1 MNRRAGLGAIL
12 AASAAAVFGVLSP
25 ARAEGIA
32 RMGFIHADSPDKD
45 PVAVKAFWLRLRELG
60 WIEGQNLLVVS
71 RIADGQNG
79 NLSKLV
85 TEIAQSKVDVICTSS
100 APVALAAK
108 EATSKIPI
116 VATAVG
122 DPVGT
127 GVIRSM
133 ARPEGNVTGVSLGS
147 NDELSAKFL
156 ELLQEVIP
164 GLSTVAVISDPDSV
178 SNRLTIQALEGR
190 GSRTRLQLRFIHLKH
205 LSDLDRVFALV
216 QRKAQAAI
224 VLSSPL
230 TVTHR
235 SAVTSMASRYHV
247 PTIYPM
253 AEFVDAGG
261 LLAYYPDQVV
271 MFRRAAEYVDKI
283 LKGTSPKDLPFEQP
297 SRFLLSLNLTAARA
311 LGLKIPDSMLMRA
324 NRVIQ

>member
-1 MNRRAGLGAIL
+1 MNRRAGLSAIL

-25 ARAEGIA
+25 AGAEGIA
-32 RMGFIHADSPDKD
+32 RMGFIHADSPDKE
-45 PVAVKAFWLRLRELG
+45 PAAVKAFWLRLRELG

-100 APVALAAK
+100 AAVALAAK

-147 NDELSAKFL
+147 NDELGGKFL

-178 SNRLTIQALEGR
+178 PNRLAIQALEGR
-190 GSRTRLQLRFIHLKH
+190 GSRTRLQLRFIYLKR

-235 SAVTSMASRYHV
+235 RAVAAMANRYHV
-247 PTIYPM
+247 PTVYPM

-324 NRVIQ
+324 NQVIQ